1 MFLAHEFNDEE
12 KQEATFFK
20 DFLNEISWGFVGLP
34 ERLQHMQRFQ
44 LADLLALDQTDA
56 RMGNGQEL
64 NIGVLSR
71 TLWWNEDNN

>member
-1 MFLAHEFNDEE
+1 M
-12 KQEATFFK
+12 
-20 DFLNEISWGFVGLP
+20 
-34 ERLQHMQRFQ
+34 QHVQRFQ

-71 TLWWNEDNN
+71 TLVVERGQQLNHHLGDGY